1 MIVVDAAV
9 VVDLL
14 TQAPGSD
21 RIGER
26 LVGEDLHA
34 PHLIDI
40 EVVSA
45 LRGLVLGGRIS
56 ESRAMD
62 ALTDYDDLPIT
73 RWGSTAHHRRA
84 SLGLRDNVTA
94 YDAAYLVLANELECP
109 LLTRDARLDRGLSAG
124 VGVEVI

>member
-26 LVGEDLHA
+26 LVGEDPHA

-62 ALTDYDDLPIT
+62 ALTDFDDLPIT
-73 RWGSTAHHRRA
+73 
-84 SLGLRDNVTA
+84 
-94 YDAAYLVLANELECP
+94 
-109 LLTRDARLDRGLSAG
+109 
-124 VGVEVI
+124 

>member
-1 MIVVDAAV
+1 MIVVDAAI

-14 TQAPGSD
+14 TQAPGAD
-21 RIGER
+21 RIVQR

-34 PHLIDI
+34 PHLLDT

-62 ALTDYDDLPIT
+62 ALTDYDDLSLT
-73 RWGSTAHHRRA
+73 RWGTTDSHRR
-84 SLGLRDNVTA
+84 LVLDLRDNVTA
-94 YDAAYLVLANELECP
+94 YDATYLVLASELDCP
-109 LLTRDARLDRGLSAG
+109 LLTRDARLGRGQRAD
-124 VGVEVI
+124 VVVEVI